1 MGVMEKLKPHYP
13 LGSIKAA
20 FSSPLTLNRTYA
32 SRQGADD
39 LGMTDDEVVAVI
51 QALASTDFEKS
62 MTAYADHRV
71 WQDVYKPMLGDTRT
85 LYVKFTLDA
94 ASNLL
99 LISFREA

>member
-1 MGVMEKLKPHYP
+1 MEKLKPHYP
-13 LGSIKAA
+13 LGNIKAA
-20 FSSPLTLNRTYA
+20 FSSPLTLNRTFA

-62 MTAYADHRV
+62 MTSYADHRV
-71 WQDVYKPMLGDTRT
+71 WQDVYKPTCGDTG
-85 LYVKFTLDA
+85 LYVKFTIDA

-99 LISFREA
+99 LISFKEA